1 MTRPRPLPSLAR
13 RATALALTAAAWSG
27 VAAAQDPA
35 AADVGPPPTIA
46 DTSAMDPGLVRLL
59 EELVQEATAD
69 PSSAD
74 ARAELGLAY
83 EGNTIWSLAEEC
95 YDQALQ
101 LGDGDAQWLF
111 RRGVCR
117 FASGDLDAAI
127 ADLRATAEVYKN
139 TPVVQAR
146 LGDALR
152 IAGELEAAEQAWRRA
167 IEAEERQ
174 PQVVRYAPS
183 RVGLAQAL
191 LDLERAEEAAALC
204 REALELA
211 PGYRHAHYTLGLAL
225 LELGEDDEGELELIA
240 GENAFPEFPPGPHS
254 SRLRA
259 YGRGFGRRMMVIE
272 NLVQAGSYAEA
283 NRRLQEIMETR
294 GDEYLVLNLAAR
306 VAQRGGDVARARE
319 LLARSL
325 EASPD
330 EPSTLVQ
337 SCLLDLQEVGQI
349 GAQLGSMEQM
359 AAAGAPTDPA
369 RVAALRARGA
379 ELCAAALASATGAA
393 TAAPT
398 VGTHHYWIGV
408 CHQNAAS
415 FAADQNARGQSFQA
429 ALGSFQTA
437 QRLGCT
443 EPGFNQQLANLYAQM
458 GRAREMLRYALRHL
472 ESVPRDPSALS
483 LVIQALI
490 SNERAGEI
498 LPYVDRLRSV
508 AAGQLPTLQF
518 CVQAYLT
525 VDAFDAAEAALAD
538 FEAAGP
544 GNPQVAQFVTAVQ
557 EHIAR
562 KRAESPAPQG
572 PTGGGQ
578 RP

>member
-1 MTRPRPLPSLAR
+1 MTRPHPILH
-13 RATALALTAAAWSG
+13 LALRAAS
-27 VAAAQDPA
+27 VAAAAVVASA
-35 AADVGPPPTIA
+35 AATAQETAVGEPPVIA
-46 DTSAMDPGLVRLL
+46 DTSSMDPGLVRLL
-59 EELVQEATAD
+59 DELVQEVR
-69 PSSAD
+69 SAPQSAE

-83 EGNTIWSLAEEC
+83 EGNTIWSLAEQC
-95 YDQALQ
+95 YDQALE
-101 LGDGDAQWLF
+101 LSDGDTQWLF

-117 FASGDLDAAI
+117 FASGDLEDAI

-152 IAGELEAAEQAWRRA
+152 IAGELEAAEAAWRRA
-167 IEAEERQ
+167 IVAEEGQ

-191 LDLERAEEAAALC
+191 LDLDRAEEAAALC

-225 LELGEDDEGELELIA
+225 LELDQEEEGELELIA
-240 GENAFPEFPPGPHS
+240 GENAFPEFPPGPHT
-254 SRLRA
+254 SRLVA

-272 NLVQAGSYAEA
+272 NLVQAGSLAEA
-283 NRRLQEIMETR
+283 NRRLEEILETR

-306 VAQRGGDVARARE
+306 VAQRGGDNARARE
-319 LLARSL
+319 LLTRSL
-325 EASPD
+325 AASPD
-330 EPSTLVQ
+330 EPATLIQ
-337 SCLLDLQEVGQI
+337 SCLLDLQEVAQVSGQLARLQQLAAG
-349 GAQLGSMEQM
+349 GAAVDPETASTLRDRGNALCTSALVSAT
-359 AAAGAPTDPA
+359 AAART
-369 RVAALRARGA
+369 
-379 ELCAAALASATGAA
+379 
-393 TAAPT
+393 APT
-398 VGTHHYWIGV
+398 VGSHHYWVGV
-408 CHQNAAS
+408 CHQNSAS
-415 FAADQNARGQSFQA
+415 FAGDQQASGQSLQA

-458 GRAREMLRYALRHL
+458 GRGREMLRYALRHL
-472 ESVPRDPSALS
+472 ETVPRDPSALS

-490 SNERAGEI
+490 SNERAAEI
-498 LPYVDRLRSV
+498 LPYVERLRAVS
-508 AAGQLPTLQF
+508 AGQLANLQF

-525 VDAFDAAEAALAD
+525 VDAFDAAEAALGE

-557 EHIAR
+557 THIAR
-562 KRAESPAPQG
+562 KREEAAARAPG
-572 PTGGGQ
+572 AAGDDQ